1 MGWLYRDRPLRH
13 DRRLQTVDPV
23 DFFRRELTFTRD
35 GVSSTVL
42 DAAAVGSTVYA
53 AVRNVNYPQPG
64 SDYVYCAVILFRNNE
79 RDGFGYKDM
88 CESMGPHEADCPDR
102 IMRLLS
108 PVEQIPNPSYTAA
121 WRQRVADNKQKRRAT
136 RQLATQLK
144 PGVIIRLEHEASFGK
159 SSVTA
164 IEFQLR
170 TFRKRTPVFEAVGHP
185 GFLCRLP
192 QRMLGTATIVPPS
205 PFDTAARLDP
215 VPPPGAGREPDR
227 RLL

>member
-13 DRRLQTVDPV
+13 EKPV

-53 AVRNVNYPQPG
+53 AVRNVNYPDPG
-64 SDYVYCAVILFRNNE
+64 CDYVYCAVILFRNND

-88 CESMGPHEADCPDR
+88 CEGMGPHEADCPDR

-136 RQLATQLK
+136 KQMAARLK
-144 PGVIIRLEHEASFGK
+144 PGVVIGLEHEATFGT
-159 SSVTA
+159 SGVTA
-164 IEFQLR
+164 AEFRLR
-170 TFRKRTPVFEAVGHP
+170 HFRKRTPIFEPLSHP
-185 GFLCRLP
+185 GLLCRLHE
-192 QRMLGTATIVPPS
+192 RTLGTATIVLPS
-205 PFDTAARLDP
+205 PFEKPATDSPTTPAAEEGKP
-215 VPPPGAGREPDR
+215 QH